1 MVSEVRC
8 PFDDAAIN
16 EGRWICSD
24 CERLLKSNLEYLRD
38 HIGDLIDVANKQAH
52 PGPLDLAKGSHSSPG
67 SAPLPVRADAWE
79 QCLSIGKWAGAVVR
93 PGCRALSAG
102 QALAIMVDH
111 VRDLARNRSVPTL
124 AAQAKE
130 QRRRMQG
137 ILDWE
142 DEKRR
147 GGRCVECGSV
157 LWVLETSMYA
167 ICGRCGTL
175 NDLAETR
182 ATQRD
187 EIINSYKEGTS
198 SEVAATLT
206 QCGWKVSART
216 IRDWASKGFVQR
228 SDGTDGKSVYGIGDI
243 IHMIE
248 RDTKTCGA

>member
-1 MVSEVRC
+1 MVNEVRC
-8 PFDDAAIN
+8 PFDGAAIN
-16 EGRWICSD
+16 EGRWLCSD

-38 HIGDLIDVANKQAH
+38 HIGDLIDVANKQAR

-79 QCLSIGKWAGAVVR
+79 QCVSIGTWAGSVVR
-93 PGCRALSAG
+93 PAGRTLSAG
-102 QALAIMVDH
+102 RALAIMADH
-111 VRDLARNRSVPTL
+111 VHELARNHGVPTL

-157 LWVLETSMYA
+157 LWVLETSLYA

-175 NDLAETR
+175 NDLAETS

-206 QCGWKVSART
+206 QCGWPITARSV
-216 IRDWASKGFVQR
+216 RRYAAKGLINP
-228 SDGTDGKSVYGIGDI
+228 GEGADGKSLYNVGEI
-243 IHMIE
+243 IHLIE
-248 RDTKTCGA
+248 HDIPA